1 MNKIKSKILFLMI
14 FFCSVS
20 EMLGQTTYYY
30 KLTKKIQN
38 GIEYTNTGGGQFVSF
53 IGNKCYDSDRYGISV
68 GNGQLVYNEQYS
80 SSSKTYIGNSY
91 FGNVMYRFKTDMS
104 VLNIIVNKS
113 LIYVYKRQT
122 APSSVTTCSLIR
134 KRGSSSGNSGS
145 YLPSYPNN
153 GYGGGYNT
161 NNGGSSSSSQRQ
173 NTVPS
178 RTQPTKHTCSLCNGQ
193 RRIVKD
199 TNPALY
205 GQSDYRV
212 KCNEC
217 GGYFMCSTGH
227 THITCPQCHGK
238 GYFTTN

>member
-1 MNKIKSKILFLMI
+1 MI

-53 IGNKCYDSDRYGISV
+53 IGSNCYDSDRYGISV

-80 SSSKTYIGNSY
+80 SCSKTYIGNSY

-122 APSSVTTCSLIR
+122 APSSVTTCTLIR
-134 KRGSSSGNSGS
+134 KRESSSGNSGS

-199 TNPALY
+199 TYPSLY
-205 GQSDYRV
+205 GQSDYQV

-217 GGYFMCSTGH
+217 GGYFMRSTGH